1 MNKTSNEK
9 DISGINIRRAKLGD
23 EYGLVDLFKEGLKR
37 KNFIYTGT
45 NQVAK
50 DRLKQVR
57 KKLTGKHPDHITFL
71 AMDKSKNKII
81 GSLGFGFRKA
91 GRLRHRVD
99 LGWMVHPDYQGRG
112 IATAMLKKALKFAK
126 EKGFKRAEAEM
137 AIENKA
143 SWKLAL
149 KCGFKIEGTKKKAL
163 LTDDG
168 RCIDTYIVGKLL

>member
-1 MNKTSNEK
+1 MEK
-9 DISGINIRRAKLGD
+9 DISEIKVRKAKLGD
-23 EYGLVDLFKEGLKR
+23 EYGMVDLFKEGLKR

-45 NQVAK
+45 NKVAK

-57 KKLTGKHPDHITFL
+57 KKLTDKHPDYINFL
-71 AMDKSKNKII
+71 AIDKSKNEIV
-81 GSLGFGFRKA
+81 GSLGFGFRKT
-91 GRLRHRVD
+91 GRLRHLVD
-99 LGWMVHPDYQGRG
+99 LGWMVHPDYQGKG
-112 IATAMLKKALKFAK
+112 IATKMLTQSLKFAK
-126 EKGFKRAEAEM
+126 KKGFKRAEAEM

-168 RCIDTYIVGKLL
+168 RYIDTYIVGKLL